1 MTLILGGAA
10 VPNVVAHGRRIRTI
24 DRRMTSGSA
33 GTAALR
39 ALLPGRRQTM
49 PLPSNLPP
57 ATTSTSPLGQ
67 LTGRLPAGSSVLGR
81 ACSCAYC

>member
-1 MTLILGGAA
+1 MTVILGGAA
-10 VPNVVAHGRRIRTI
+10 VPNVVSDGRRIRTK
-24 DRRMTSGSA
+24 DRRVTSGSA

-49 PLPSNLPP
+49 PLPLNLPP
-57 ATTSTSPLGQ
+57 AMTSTRPVGQ

>member
-10 VPNVVAHGRRIRTI
+10 VTNVVSDGRRIRTK
-24 DRRMTSGSA
+24 DRRVTSGSA

-49 PLPSNLPP
+49 PLPLNLPP
-57 ATTSTSPLGQ
+57 AMTSTRPVGQ